1 MYSTDVND
9 LLTVNLTGI
18 QALYNKLA
26 SVKTLKARKM
36 LVSAVPSAL
45 SKVLTIDQVLHGL
58 NGVTSN
64 LSEDKLV
71 RAFYLSKMTVTEE
84 TLSHGQLELSL
95 LRWPE
100 FVEFV
105 CRAAYLRHEK
115 TEVSSKVRLDDMLRP
130 LLDAWLPLAG
140 YSRIEPPPMTN
151 VISESDDDY

>member
-1 MYSTDVND
+1 M
-9 LLTVNLTGI
+9 LTVNLTGI

-71 RAFYLSKMTVTEE
+71 RAFYLSKMTVPDEITPA
-84 TLSHGQLELSL
+84 GQAAYTFLK
-95 LRWPE
+95 WPE
-100 FVEFV
+100 YVEFI
-105 CRAAYLRHEK
+105 CRLAFIKEFKNDRFG
-115 TEVSSKVRLDDMLRP
+115 EVKLVKKLQPVLECLLALVGQKVTQP
-130 LLDAWLPLAG
+130 TTLA
-140 YSRIEPPPMTN
+140 EE
-151 VISESDDDY
+151 VSESDDDY